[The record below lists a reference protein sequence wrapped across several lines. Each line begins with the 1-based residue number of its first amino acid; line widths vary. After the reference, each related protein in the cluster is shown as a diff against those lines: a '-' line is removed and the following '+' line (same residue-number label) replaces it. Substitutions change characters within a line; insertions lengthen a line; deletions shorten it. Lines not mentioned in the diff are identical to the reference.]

1 MPKVTQQKQ
10 LELEDFAASNPVSDN
25 SGPRGEQSKP
35 KRKGKTVAAIS
46 ESQQPFLPG
55 LSRRGRPRSEN
66 PIPATIRASLSRKRR
81 TEAGVMRVELLLEP
95 SIAEK
100 LVTLTEHYKISRV
113 DIVSRLIAQAAKRII
128 GRK

>member
-1 MPKVTQQKQ
+1 
-10 LELEDFAASNPVSDN
+10 
-25 SGPRGEQSKP
+25 
-35 KRKGKTVAAIS
+35 
-46 ESQQPFLPG
+46 
-55 LSRRGRPRSEN
+55 
-66 PIPATIRASLSRKRR
+66 
-81 TEAGVMRVELLLEP
+81 MRVELLLEP